1 MQGVKNKSKGEIIN
15 QIKFYLKKHCFVSQL
30 FYFILFFAFY
40 FDSPPECFVFDKLSG
55 SKLVKRDVSK
65 GRVAYKST
73 TEMSET
79 VTLHRKTN
87 LQRN

>member
-1 MQGVKNKSKGEIIN
+1 MQGVKNISKGEIIN

-30 FYFILFFAFY
+30 FFFFFCFFFY
-40 FDSPPECFVFDKLSG
+40 SPPECFVFDKLSG